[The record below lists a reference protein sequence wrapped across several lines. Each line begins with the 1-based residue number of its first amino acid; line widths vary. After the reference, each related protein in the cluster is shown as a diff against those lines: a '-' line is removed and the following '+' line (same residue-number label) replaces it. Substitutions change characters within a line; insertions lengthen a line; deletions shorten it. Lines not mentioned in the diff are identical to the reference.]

1 MSAFLRDQRAAR
13 LREAMA
19 QAGFDVLLIA
29 GDCWRSDY
37 LRYAIDVTPMEG
49 LALALVRRDGPT
61 QVFVASPAEASRFAA
76 EQPQLQVSWSTA
88 PIAQAEAALAALG
101 SQRIGLAPSHLLPL
115 RLAQGPGRDS
125 IATATKMI
133 DSLMQRKTREE
144 ADAMARTVAL
154 TDEGYEY
161 FREIARVG
169 RREFEVIADMEAWF
183 RSRGCPEHFIIMG
196 SGDKELRSMHPPGE
210 RRLQKGDLVTSEV
223 TPCFD
228 GYYAQICRTLVL
240 GEPTQAQLDA
250 HAIYVEAM
258 EAGIAAVKPGATQ
271 GDVAKA
277 LNDVFR
283 KHGLGEY
290 VTNAYTRVRGHGM
303 GLYVDESHVLE
314 DVKLVLE
321 PEMTL
326 VVHPNTYHPN
336 AGYIVLGDMVR
347 VTATGCE
354 VLTRTPRQLFVNPA

>member
-1 MSAFLRDQRAAR
+1 MSAFLRDQRIAR

-19 QAGFDVLLIA
+19 QAGFDALLVA

-49 LALALVRRDGPT
+49 LALALVRREGPT

-76 EQPQLQVSWSTA
+76 EQPQLQLSWSA
-88 PIAQAEAALAALG
+88 SPIAQAEAALAALG
-101 SQRIGLAPSHLLPL
+101 AQRIGLAPSHLLPL
-115 RLAQGPGRDS
+115 RLAQGTGRDS
-125 IATATKMI
+125 IATATTMI
-133 DSLMQRKTREE
+133 DRLMLRKTREE
-144 ADAMARTVAL
+144 ADAMARTTAL
-154 TDEGYEY
+154 TDEGYAY
-161 FREIARVG
+161 FREITRVG
-169 RREFEVIADMEAWF
+169 RREFEVIAEMEAWF

-196 SGDKELRSMHPPGE
+196 SGGQELRSMHPPGE

-223 TPCFD
+223 TPCLD

-240 GEPTQAQLDA
+240 GELTQAQLDA
-250 HAIYVEAM
+250 HAIYVEAL
-258 EAGIAAVKPGATQ
+258 EAGIAAVKPGVTQ
-271 GDVAKA
+271 GDVARS

-283 KHGLGEY
+283 RHGMGEY

-326 VVHPNTYHPN
+326 VVHPNTYNPN

-347 VTATGCE
+347 VTQTGCE
-354 VLTRTPRQLFVNPA
+354 VLTRTPRELFVVPA